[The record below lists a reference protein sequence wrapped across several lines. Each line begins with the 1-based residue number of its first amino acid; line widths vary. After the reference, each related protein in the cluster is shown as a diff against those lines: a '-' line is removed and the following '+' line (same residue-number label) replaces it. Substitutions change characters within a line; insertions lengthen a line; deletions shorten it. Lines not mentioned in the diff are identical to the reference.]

1 MPCASLLG
9 FLRGAESRNILH
21 GVRDM
26 TRNQTH
32 WAYKILSSQSLGTY
46 LRACDI
52 FLLPHDSMCG

>member
-1 MPCASLLG
+1 MCKLARFLEGSGEPQHLARCA
-9 FLRGAESRNILH
+9 RH
-21 GVRDM
+21 DQ
-26 TRNQTH
+26 NQTH